1 MGERAT
7 GQRPAAPP
15 SLDFEVRVRL
25 AYARITHLLDRVG
38 IRGLHVKGYATEPGV
53 YPEHRRSSDVDL
65 LVHPADATA
74 VIELLHAHAW
84 EPVADFSEGSIFQHA
99 ATLWHD
105 QLGYVDVH
113 RLFPGLGAS
122 PEAAFDALWSEHA
135 HLVIAGRPVPVPSPR
150 HQRLVVIVHAAR
162 DPFRGGLD
170 VRHIRE
176 SLPAESWAALREEA
190 HRLHAGAAWHVATG
204 EAADGV
210 DSRQLTLFAALHESQ
225 SGLELFRTRWQSAAT
240 ARERAVLVARTIPV
254 NRPHLQMRLGRP
266 VTRADLWR
274 EQRARLGALAGWA
287 WTKAVR
293 RDR

>member
-25 AYARITHLLDRVG
+25 AHARITHLLDRVG

-113 RLFPGLGAS
+113 RLFPASARPPRRPSTPCGAS
-122 PEAAFDALWSEHA
+122 TPTS
-135 HLVIAGRPVPVPSPR
+135 
-150 HQRLVVIVHAAR
+150 
-162 DPFRGGLD
+162 
-170 VRHIRE
+170 
-176 SLPAESWAALREEA
+176 
-190 HRLHAGAAWHVATG
+190 
-204 EAADGV
+204 
-210 DSRQLTLFAALHESQ
+210 
-225 SGLELFRTRWQSAAT
+225 
-240 ARERAVLVARTIPV
+240 
-254 NRPHLQMRLGRP
+254 
-266 VTRADLWR
+266 
-274 EQRARLGALAGWA
+274 
-287 WTKAVR
+287 
-293 RDR
+293 